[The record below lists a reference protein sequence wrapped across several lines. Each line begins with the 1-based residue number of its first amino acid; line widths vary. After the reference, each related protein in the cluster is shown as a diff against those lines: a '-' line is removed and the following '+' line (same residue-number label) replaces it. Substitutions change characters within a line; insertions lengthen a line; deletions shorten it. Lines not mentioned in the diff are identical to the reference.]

1 VENGL
6 TLRDFLHLVRRRKWI
21 VLQTVVL
28 VTLVVTALSVSQP
41 KLYQSHARVLL
52 SFQNLANQ
60 LSGVSGGS
68 NVVQQ
73 PDRFARTQA
82 GVARTSAVAQR
93 VLHKVPGT
101 GLSAGALL
109 GQSDVSP
116 NPNADVLIFTDT
128 NRNPTL
134 ARRLVNA
141 YAAEY
146 VSYRHELDAAPILRA
161 RANVQATLKRLPK
174 TGTANTELR
183 AQLVERDQ
191 TLATMEALQTSNA
204 SVIQQAGGAGQ
215 IQPRVKRN
223 AMLGVFLGLILG
235 LAFAYLWETL
245 DTRVRNTDDIG
256 KMLGGVP
263 LLARVPAPSK
273 RLQSENRLV
282 MIDEPDGLGAEPFR
296 MLRTNLD
303 FVMLDRDI
311 RTIMVTSAGEGE
323 GKSTTISNL
332 ALTLARSGKRVA
344 LVDLD
349 LRLPKIDT
357 FFALRGPGVTQVALG
372 SVPLEDA
379 LVRISIPEPIRKG
392 FGEKRLNG
400 TGPVR
405 RLSEFADGALD
416 VLPAG
421 AIPPDRGMFLDSDA
435 LTGILDRLRER
446 VDVVLIDAPPALH
459 IGDAMTISRR
469 VDAILVVARL
479 NLVHRS
485 MLHELARLLAMT
497 PARVI
502 GFVATAVPKE
512 ADYGYGYGYG
522 YAASAGKQ
530 SDSVKAEVGDVA

>member
-1 VENGL
+1 
-6 TLRDFLHLVRRRKWI
+6 
-21 VLQTVVL
+21 
-28 VTLVVTALSVSQP
+28 
-41 KLYQSHARVLL
+41 
-52 SFQNLANQ
+52 
-60 LSGVSGGS
+60 
-68 NVVQQ
+68 
-73 PDRFARTQA
+73 
-82 GVARTSAVAQR
+82 
-93 VLHKVPGT
+93 
-101 GLSAGALL
+101 
-109 GQSDVSP
+109 
-116 NPNADVLIFTDT
+116 
-128 NRNPTL
+128 
-134 ARRLVNA
+134 
-141 YAAEY
+141 
-146 VSYRHELDAAPILRA
+146 
-161 RANVQATLKRLPK
+161 
-174 TGTANTELR
+174 
-183 AQLVERDQ
+183 
-191 TLATMEALQTSNA
+191 
-204 SVIQQAGGAGQ
+204 
-215 IQPRVKRN
+215 
-223 AMLGVFLGLILG
+223 
-235 LAFAYLWETL
+235 
-245 DTRVRNTDDIG
+245 
-256 KMLGGVP
+256 
-263 LLARVPAPSK
+263 VPAPSK

-282 MIDEPDGLGAEPFR
+282 LIDEPDGLGAEPFR

-357 FFALRGPGVTQVALG
+357 FFSLRGPGVTQVALG

-405 RLSEFADGALD
+405 RLTEFADGALD

-530 SDSVKAEVGDVA
+530 PESVKAEVGDVA